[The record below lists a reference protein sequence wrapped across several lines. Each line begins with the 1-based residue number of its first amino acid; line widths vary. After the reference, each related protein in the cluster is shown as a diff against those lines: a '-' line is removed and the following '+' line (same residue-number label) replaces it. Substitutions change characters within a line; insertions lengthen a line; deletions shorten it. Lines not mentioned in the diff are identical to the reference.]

1 MLSQADLNGTA
12 RRFAFAAERQQQRF
26 AGHSVSSPGEG
37 GAYAYGYYPCHIAGG
52 IALHA
57 REQLPKR

>member
-1 MLSQADLNGTA
+1 MLSKADLNGTD
-12 RRFAFAAERQQQRF
+12 RLFALAAERRKQRF
-26 AGHSVSSPGEG
+26 VGHSVSSPGEG

-57 REQLPKR
+57 

>member
-1 MLSQADLNGTA
+1 MLSQADLNGTDK
-12 RRFAFAAERQQQRF
+12 RFAFAAERQQQRF
-26 AGHSVSSPGEG
+26 AGHSVSSIG
-37 GAYAYGYYPCHIAGG
+37 GVYAFGYYPCHIAGG

>member
-1 MLSQADLNGTA
+1 MLSQADLNGTD

-26 AGHSVSSPGEG
+26 AGHSASSIG
-37 GAYAYGYYPCHIAGG
+37 GVYAFGYYPCHIAGG

-57 REQLPKR
+57 

>member
-1 MLSQADLNGTA
+1 MLSQTHRNGID
-12 RRFAFAAERQQQRF
+12 RRFAFAAERRRQRF

-57 REQLPKR
+57 

>member
-1 MLSQADLNGTA
+1 MPTRTDLNKTDV
-12 RRFAFAAERQQQRF
+12 RFAFAAERQQQGF
-26 AGHSVSSPGEG
+26 AGHGVSSLGEG
-37 GAYAYGYYPCHIAGG
+37 GVYAFGYYPCHIAGG

>member
-1 MLSQADLNGTA
+1 MSSQIDLNKID
-12 RRFAFAAERQQQRF
+12 RRFAFAAERQRQRV
-26 AGHSVSSPGEG
+26 AGHGVSSMG

-57 REQLPKR
+57 REQLP